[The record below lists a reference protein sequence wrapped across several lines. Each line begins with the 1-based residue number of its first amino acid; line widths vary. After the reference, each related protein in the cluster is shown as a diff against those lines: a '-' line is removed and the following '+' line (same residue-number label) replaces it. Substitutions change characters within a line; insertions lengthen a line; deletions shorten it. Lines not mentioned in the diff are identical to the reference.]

1 MYITKEKAR
10 QEIAKLVK
18 KYQNLS
24 PSAIKE
30 YTEAQTN
37 G

>member
-10 QEIAKLVK
+10 QEIAKLVEK
-18 KYQNLS
+18 HKNLS
-24 PSAIKE
+24 PSAIKG